1 MNIND
6 INRVFAAYQYTT
18 DVRKTTTGK
27 TSFTEQ
33 LTSTAETAEARVDAY
48 KEYLKMKYGNVSF
61 RSIPKDQKSL
71 EKVGKSM
78 SGNDVIIAP
87 KIVEQ
92 MANDPD
98 KAAYYEKKIDYFFDV
113 VIPRGNA
120 LCAARGLVFEP
131 AGVVVHEDGTVTY
144 ICGCS
149 DSPERVAEV
158 NAINKAKR
166 EKRAARRKE
175 QFELSQEMAE
185 QRKQLIEASLRRQT
199 MTEAIYKNVLHM
211 RSSYYFAGQSKASEE
226 TVTAFENIISELE
239 ESAMGGI

>member
-1 MNIND
+1 MDINNINSA
-6 INRVFAAYQYTT
+6 FAAYQFATG
-18 DVRKTTTGK
+18 VRKTMTGK
-27 TSFTEQ
+27 TDFAQQ
-33 LTSTAETAEARVDAY
+33 LSSTAQAAEARVDAY
-48 KEYLKMKYGNVSF
+48 KEYLKLKYGNVSF
-61 RSIPKDQKSL
+61 RNIPKDQTTL

-87 KIVEQ
+87 NIVEQ

-98 KAAYYEKKIDYFFDV
+98 KAAYFEKKIDYFFDV

-166 EKRAARRKE
+166 EKRAAQRKE

-185 QRKQLIEASLRRQT
+185 QRKELMEEYLNRKTI
-199 MTEAIYKNVLHM
+199 TEAIY
-211 RSSYYFAGQSKASEE
+211 RSALNTSSNYYFVGQAQVSEE
-226 TVTAFENIISELE
+226 TVTTFENVIGMLGSDVT
-239 ESAMGGI
+239 AV

>member
-1 MNIND
+1 MDTNNINSA
-6 INRVFAAYQYTT
+6 FAAYQFTAGI
-18 DVRKTTTGK
+18 RKTVAGK
-27 TSFTEQ
+27 TSFAEQ
-33 LTSTAETAEARVDAY
+33 LASTAQVGEARVDAY
-48 KEYLKMKYGNVSF
+48 KEYLKLKYGNVSF
-61 RSIPKDQKSL
+61 RSIPKDQKTL

-87 KIVEQ
+87 NIVEQ

-166 EKRAARRKE
+166 EKRAAQRKE

-185 QRKQLIEASLRRQT
+185 QRRQLMEEYLNRKTI
-199 MTEAIYKNVLHM
+199 TEAIY
-211 RSSYYFAGQSKASEE
+211 RSALNASSHYYFVGQAQVSEE
-226 TVTAFENIISELE
+226 TVTMFENVIGMLGSNVTEV
-239 ESAMGGI
+239 

>member
-1 MNIND
+1 MNANNINSALAVY
-6 INRVFAAYQYTT
+6 RYAA
-18 DVRKTTTGK
+18 DVRKTATGK
-27 TSFTEQ
+27 TSFAQQ
-33 LTSTAETAEARVDAY
+33 LTSTAETGEARVDAY
-48 KEYLKMKYGNVSF
+48 KEYLKSKYGNVSF
-61 RSIPKDQKSL
+61 RNIPKDQKSL

-87 KIVEQ
+87 NIVEQ
-92 MANDPD
+92 MANNPD

-131 AGVVVHEDGTVTY
+131 GGVVVHEDGTVTY

-149 DSPERVAEV
+149 DPPERFAQARAEQQER
-158 NAINKAKR
+158 R

-185 QRKQLIEASLRRQT
+185 QRKQLIEDYLRRQSII
-199 MTEAIYKNVLHM
+199 EAANKSVLNA
-211 RSSYYFAGQSKASEE
+211 RRNYYFAGRSQASEAA
-226 TVTAFENIISELE
+226 VAAFENIIDTLNS
-239 ESAMGGI
+239 SIGGV